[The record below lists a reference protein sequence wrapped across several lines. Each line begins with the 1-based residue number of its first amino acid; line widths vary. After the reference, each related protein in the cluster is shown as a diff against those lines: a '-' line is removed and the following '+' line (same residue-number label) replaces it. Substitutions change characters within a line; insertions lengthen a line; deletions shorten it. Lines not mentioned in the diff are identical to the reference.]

1 MLFSQRKGLRPAT
14 KVLQLESI
22 DDELKNQLWSCFHE
36 LYLKTY
42 EGVRTSPYDNPAP
55 RVIGS
60 NMETFF
66 GLIWLSYFKQPTDTM
81 PNNIDG
87 VVGIVRKHFF
97 EARWHDVFD
106 FMEFLL
112 QVVPATAQQKLCT
125 GWNTMLRRENAAYRI
140 VDRQIVEITNDA
152 ELSEIEKAVTSST
165 DGAQAHLHA
174 ALSLLADRKAPDYRN
189 SIKESISAV
198 ESLCRTLTGNSGAT
212 LGAALNVLQAKLKMH
227 GALKSALSSLYG
239 YTSDEHGIRHA
250 MLEEPNLTAA
260 EAKFM
265 LVACSAF
272 TNYLVTKAAEG
283 HIGL

>member
-14 KVLQLESI
+14 KLLQVESI
-22 DDELKNQLWSCFHE
+22 DSELKNALWSCLHE

-42 EGVRTSPYDNPAP
+42 EGVPNYPYSPAP
-55 RVIGS
+55 RVQGS

-81 PNNIDG
+81 PNDIDE
-87 VVGIVRKHFF
+87 VIGIVRKHFF
-97 EARWHDVFD
+97 EGKWHDVYD
-106 FMEFLL
+106 FMEFVL
-112 QVVPATAQQKLCT
+112 QVAPATAQQKLST
-125 GWNTMLRRENAAYRI
+125 GWNTMLQRENAGYRI
-140 VDRQIVEITNDA
+140 VDRRIVEITNDA

-165 DGAQAHLHA
+165 EGAQAHLRA
-174 ALSLLADRKAPDYRN
+174 AVSLLADRKTPDYRN

-198 ESLCRTLTGNSGAT
+198 ESICRALTGNSGAT
-212 LGAALNVLQAKLKMH
+212 LGAALNVLQSKLKMH

-272 TNYLVTKAAEG
+272 TNYLITKAAEAR
-283 HIGL
+283 LKL